1 MVHLK
6 KLLFIMNPYAGT
18 RKANKYLADILTVF
32 NRADYTVTVHMTAG
46 PGECENAT
54 IRLAKAHDL
63 VVCAGGDGTFSE
75 MVNGLMHL
83 GLDIP
88 VGYIPCGS
96 TNDFAN
102 TLHLS
107 KDPLQA
113 AKDIVAG
120 EPIRYDVGQF
130 GSRYFTYV
138 ASFGAFTRTSY
149 ATPQNVKN
157 ALGHAAYLLSG
168 IQELSQLHKEHIRI
182 ETEDQVIEDDFLFGA
197 ICNSTSVGGVLT
209 LDPKQVDMSDG
220 KFELLLVR
228 APKDILEIS
237 ECLTALQTKKYNCAM
252 VTFLS
257 TSQLQI
263 TADPLMSWTLDG
275 ERGDG
280 AETITIKNLQ
290 HAIRVMTRSNDVQHD
305 SMLHYPGR
313 SGLDAPS
320 DEKEE

>member
-1 MVHLK
+1 M
-6 KLLFIMNPYAGT
+6 LFIMNPYAGM
-18 RKANKYLADILTVF
+18 RKANKHLADILSIF
-32 NRADYTVTVHMTAG
+32 NRAGFTVTVHMTAG
-46 PGECENAT
+46 PGDCEKAT
-54 IRLAKAHDL
+54 MQLGPDADL

-107 KDPLQA
+107 KDVLQA
-113 AKDIVAG
+113 ARDIVEG
-120 EPIRYDVGQF
+120 KPICYDIGQF
-130 GSRYFTYV
+130 GHRYFTYV
-138 ASFGAFTRTSY
+138 ASFGAFTRASY

-168 IQELSQLHKEHIRI
+168 IQELSQLHKEHVRI
-182 ETEDQVIEDDFLFGA
+182 ETEDQIIDDDFLFGA
-197 ICNSTSVGGVLT
+197 ICNSTSVAGILT
-209 LDPKQVDMSDG
+209 LDPKQVDMADG
-220 KFELLLVR
+220 KFELILVR
-228 APKDILEIS
+228 APRDILEIS
-237 ECLTALQTKKYNCAM
+237 ECISALQSKKYNCAM

-257 TSQLQI
+257 TSRLKV
-263 TADPLMSWTLDG
+263 TADPQMSWTLDG
-275 ERGDG
+275 ERSEG
-280 AETITIKNLQ
+280 ASEITITNLQ

-305 SMLHYPGR
+305 PMLYHPGR
-313 SGLDAPS
+313 PGLDAPP